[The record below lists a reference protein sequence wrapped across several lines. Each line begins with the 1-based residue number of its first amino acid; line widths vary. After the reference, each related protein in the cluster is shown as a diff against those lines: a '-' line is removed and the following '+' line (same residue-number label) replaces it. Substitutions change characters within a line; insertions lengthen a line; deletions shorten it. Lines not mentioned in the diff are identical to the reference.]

1 MRDPVISDL
10 IMKEFGSHLKL
21 IREGK
26 IIRTGAKISLREL
39 ERLSEIDYSQI
50 HRIEKGHT
58 APSLLTLIAL
68 AKALGVSLNDLV
80 NFEYHTVKP

>member
-1 MRDPVISDL
+1 MKDPNEKNL
-10 IMKEFGSHLKL
+10 LLEAFGSHLKL

-26 IIRTGAKISLREL
+26 KVRNSGRISLREL

-50 HRIEKGHT
+50 HRIEKGQT

-68 AKALGVSLNDLV
+68 ANALQISLADLISFTDRK
-80 NFEYHTVKP
+80 NL